1 MSKADN
7 MLSILWLLQTGK
19 RLTAKQLAEALEIS
33 IRTVYRYI
41 DALCASGVPIIA
53 DAGHYGGYSLA
64 QPFADVPLLFDLHEQ
79 KALIHAAVFAQGTGY
94 PFGEHL
100 DRAVAKLK
108 RYANEE
114 QRSAIERH
122 SRGLEVI
129 LPPANPAVAKRV
141 QELELSVANGHTV
154 CMDYQKGDQTDSQ
167 TRRIDP
173 YGLVHWKANWYI
185 VGFCHL
191 RGDIRSFRVDRI
203 GRMARTDSTFE
214 RPASFSARQFF
225 LNSLLPETET
235 DRQEKPVS
243 VRIAG
248 RRQAINDVCG
258 HWFLGRVLVERSPDA
273 AHFRVEEKFVHTD
286 VPHFLLP
293 FGKAIRVQEPSFL
306 NERLAAMAADLHQ
319 FYQSNALH

>member
-7 MLSILWLLQTGK
+7 MLSILWRLQTGK
-19 RLTAKQLAEALEIS
+19 RQTAKQLAEALEIN

-41 DALCASGVPIIA
+41 DALCESGVPIIA

-64 QPFADVPLLFDLHEQ
+64 QPFADAPLLFDLLEQ

-129 LPPANPAVAKRV
+129 LPHANPAVAKRV

-154 CMDYQKGDQTDSQ
+154 CMDYQKGDQT
-167 TRRIDP
+167 
-173 YGLVHWKANWYI
+173 
-185 VGFCHL
+185 
-191 RGDIRSFRVDRI
+191 
-203 GRMARTDSTFE
+203 E
-214 RPASFSARQFF
+214 
-225 LNSLLPETET
+225 
-235 DRQEKPVS
+235 
-243 VRIAG
+243 
-248 RRQAINDVCG
+248 
-258 HWFLGRVLVERSPDA
+258 
-273 AHFRVEEKFVHTD
+273 FV
-286 VPHFLLP
+286 
-293 FGKAIRVQEPSFL
+293 
-306 NERLAAMAADLHQ
+306 
-319 FYQSNALH
+319 